1 MEQFEIV
8 EYSPLYQEDAKDLL
22 LTLQLHLESLG
33 GCAPKPTFRDEYL
46 PYLLRE
52 IKKQN
57 GKIFLAVTDGKAIGL
72 VSCKIFFGEGD
83 DAFLINPPKSGFV
96 SDLVVAKDMRGKGVG
111 KALLAAAEEF
121 FVSNGCDRFELTVFA
136 PNKSA
141 YGFYVAQGF
150 EPRSHYMMRKI
161 GR

>member
-22 LTLQLHLESLG
+22 LTLQLHLTSLG

-52 IKKQN
+52 VEKQN
-57 GKIFLAVTDGKAIGL
+57 GKIFLAVTGDKAIGL

-83 DAFLINPPKSGFV
+83 DAFMIDPPKSGFV
-96 SDLVVAKDMRGKGVG
+96 SDLVVH
-111 KALLAAAEEF
+111 LF
-121 FVSNGCDRFELTVFA
+121 RFETILFI
-136 PNKSA
+136 K
-141 YGFYVAQGF
+141 
-150 EPRSHYMMRKI
+150 
-161 GR
+161 